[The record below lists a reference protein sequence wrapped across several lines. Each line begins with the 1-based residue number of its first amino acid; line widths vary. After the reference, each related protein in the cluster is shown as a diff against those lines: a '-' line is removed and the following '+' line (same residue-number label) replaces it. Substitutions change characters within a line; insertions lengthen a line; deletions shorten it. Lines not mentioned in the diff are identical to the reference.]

1 MHWRTLIVL
10 GLFYPLIG
18 PPALARA
25 APEAAAAPGAAAA
38 KPATGAKAAKAPKA
52 KKVPTL
58 PVTMV
63 SEPPGATVYIDG
75 KDQGARGVATS
86 TLKLHLPKGPH
97 KILLEL
103 PGFRPLEKDIEVSRH
118 LEHFSFKLESAMERL
133 LLRTTASEESKDAQ
147 IFIDGVS
154 VGTVPTDVE
163 IKPGQHTVEVRKS
176 GFKSYTETLTVNP
189 SEQKT
194 LNVALLPE
202 AKVAPDSKRG
212 TLLVSAPHGLVF
224 VDGKEIGTP
233 PALVENVEEGEHLV
247 EVRGA
252 PGEAPL
258 WQQKVKVAAGQQN
271 RVTAELSSGTPL
283 SGDSASELVQLK
295 RQYAEL
301 KATLDDLE
309 KRSHER
315 DQSSN
320 NRKGVLPTS
329 FVNQASMPGSA
340 LPGGVSGKT
349 GFLNHV
355 IINGSV
361 TLRYDWSRQENQADL
376 LQEGIVWN
384 TLRSRIRLGI
394 TYDDDG
400 VVTVGIRLTTGLNPN
415 PAAPFVTAGDL
426 FREKSVGFDH
436 AFASIRPFK
445 DRDRLSLSFG
455 SIPNPIWRGD
465 RGTFRDQLIWDDDI
479 SPEGL
484 ALHVTF
490 YKGGPKDHQIK
501 LENSL
506 AYFSLEFTQPFRFIG
521 LTGTT
526 FMIAEQLHFKWEPY
540 IGAALSYY
548 DISNLNNGLRSP
560 FLAGGSAFLREG
572 ENSVLLRPGLQQTNN
587 RVSYGP
593 GASGF
598 VVDQFRIGSAQLQL
612 DLPSFGR
619 LKKLGEPEIF
629 VFGNYTRNFAVAR
642 DNQGFGITLGIRAG
656 SWEKGAINPLNIW
669 ATYRDVDAD
678 ATLGTIADSDL
689 GGGTAFRGVQVAGNL
704 RITHNLL
711 VQLAYWDYKGFPLKD
726 VRWQHVYLD
735 LVADF

>member
-18 PPALARA
+18 PPGLVRA
-25 APEAAAAPGAAAA
+25 APPAAAAPGA
-38 KPATGAKAAKAPKA
+38 PAGKHPKGAKGPAV
-52 KKVPTL
+52 KKGPTL

-75 KDQGARGVATS
+75 KDNGARGVATA

-97 KILLEL
+97 KVLLEL
-103 PGFRPLEKDIEVSRH
+103 PGFRPLEKDIEVSKH
-118 LEHFSFKLESAMERL
+118 LEHFSFKLESAAERL

-147 IFIDGVS
+147 IFVDGVS

-163 IKPGQHTVEVRKS
+163 IKPGQHTVEVRKP

-194 LNVALLPE
+194 LNVALVAE
-202 AKVAPDSKRG
+202 AKVAADSKRG

-224 VDGKEIGTP
+224 VDGKELGTP
-233 PALVENVEEGEHLV
+233 PALAENIDEGEHLV

-258 WQQKVKVAAGQQN
+258 WQQKVKVVAGQQN
-271 RVTAELSSGTPL
+271 RVTAELAAGTPL
-283 SGDSASELVQLK
+283 IGDSASELVQLK

-309 KRSHER
+309 KKSNER
-315 DQSSN
+315 DAHGG

-329 FVNQASMPGSA
+329 FVAAASMPGSA
-340 LPGGVSGKT
+340 LPGGVAGKT

-376 LQEGIVWN
+376 LQDGIVWN

-436 AFASIRPFK
+436 AFGSIRPFK

-465 RGTFRDQLIWDDDI
+465 RGTFRDQLVWDDDI

-490 YKGGPKDHQIK
+490 FKLGPKEHQIK

-506 AYFSLEFTQPFRFIG
+506 AYFTLEFTQPFRFIG

-526 FMIAEQLHFKWEPY
+526 FMVAEQLHFKWEPY
-540 IGAALSYY
+540 IGAALAYY

-560 FLAGGSAFLREG
+560 FLAAGSAFLREG

-593 GASGF
+593 NAAGF

-619 LKKLGEPEIF
+619 LPRLGQPEIYAY
-629 VFGNYTRNFAVAR
+629 GNFTHNFAVSR
-642 DNQGFGITLGIRAG
+642 DSNGWGVTLGIRAG
-656 SWEKGAINPLNIW
+656 SWEKGALNPLNIW

-689 GGGTAFRGVQVAGNL
+689 GGGTAFRGVQVAGNF

-711 VQLAYWDYKGFPLKD
+711 VQLSYWDYKGFPLKD

>member
-10 GLFYPLIG
+10 GFVYPLLG
-18 PPALARA
+18 PPGLVRA
-25 APEAAAAPGAAAA
+25 APPAAAAPGA
-38 KPATGAKAAKAPKA
+38 PAGKHPKGAKGPAV
-52 KKVPTL
+52 KKGPTL

-75 KDQGARGVATS
+75 KDNGARGVATA

-97 KILLEL
+97 KVLLEL
-103 PGFRPLEKDIEVSRH
+103 PGFRPLEKDIEVSKH
-118 LEHFSFKLESAMERL
+118 LEHFSFKLESAAERL

-147 IFIDGVS
+147 IFVDGVS

-163 IKPGQHTVEVRKS
+163 IKPGQHTVEVRKP

-194 LNVALLPE
+194 LNVALVAE
-202 AKVAPDSKRG
+202 AKVAADSKRG

-224 VDGKEIGTP
+224 VDGKELGTP
-233 PALVENVEEGEHLV
+233 PALAENIDEGEHLV

-258 WQQKVKVAAGQQN
+258 WQQKVKVVAGQQN
-271 RVTAELSSGTPL
+271 RVTAELAAGTPL
-283 SGDSASELVQLK
+283 IGDSASELVQLK

-309 KRSHER
+309 KKSNER
-315 DQSSN
+315 DAHGG

-329 FVNQASMPGSA
+329 FVAAASMPGSA
-340 LPGGVSGKT
+340 LPGGVAGKT

-376 LQEGIVWN
+376 LQDGIVWN

-400 VVTVGIRLTTGLNPN
+400 VVTVGVRLTTGLNPN

-436 AFASIRPFK
+436 AFGSIRPFK

-465 RGTFRDQLIWDDDI
+465 RGTFRDQLVWDDDI

-490 YKGGPKDHQIK
+490 FKLGPKEHQIK

-506 AYFSLEFTQPFRFIG
+506 AYFTLEFTQPFRFIG

-526 FMIAEQLHFKWEPY
+526 FMVAEQLHFKWEPY
-540 IGAALSYY
+540 IGAALAYY

-560 FLAGGSAFLREG
+560 FLAAGSAFLREG

-593 GASGF
+593 NAAGF

-619 LKKLGEPEIF
+619 LPRLGQPEIYAY
-629 VFGNYTRNFAVAR
+629 GNFTHNFAVSR
-642 DNQGFGITLGIRAG
+642 DSNGWGVTLGIRAG
-656 SWEKGAINPLNIW
+656 SWEKGALNPLNIW

-689 GGGTAFRGVQVAGNL
+689 GGGTAFRGVQVAGNF

-711 VQLAYWDYKGFPLKD
+711 VQLSYWDYKGFPLKD

>member
-10 GLFYPLIG
+10 GFVYPLLG
-18 PPALARA
+18 PPGLVRA
-25 APEAAAAPGAAAA
+25 APPAAAAPGAPAGKHPKGAKGPAA
-38 KPATGAKAAKAPKA
+38 KKG
-52 KKVPTL
+52 PTL

-75 KDQGARGVATS
+75 KDNGARGVATA

-97 KILLEL
+97 KVLLEL
-103 PGFRPLEKDIEVSRH
+103 PGFRPLEKDIEVSKH
-118 LEHFSFKLESAMERL
+118 LEHFSFKLESAAERL

-147 IFIDGVS
+147 IFVDGVS

-163 IKPGQHTVEVRKS
+163 IKPGQHTVEVRKP

-194 LNVALLPE
+194 LNVALVAE
-202 AKVAPDSKRG
+202 AKVADDSKRG

-224 VDGKEIGTP
+224 MDGKELGTP
-233 PALVENVEEGEHLV
+233 PALAENIDEGEHLV

-258 WQQKVKVAAGQQN
+258 WQQKVKVVAGQQN
-271 RVTAELSSGTPL
+271 RVTAELAAGTPL
-283 SGDSASELVQLK
+283 IGDSASELVQLK

-309 KRSHER
+309 KKSNER
-315 DQSSN
+315 DAHGG

-329 FVNQASMPGSA
+329 FVAAASMPGSA
-340 LPGGVSGKT
+340 LPGGVAGKT

-376 LQEGIVWN
+376 LQDGIVWN

-400 VVTVGIRLTTGLNPN
+400 VVTVGVRLTTGLNPN

-436 AFASIRPFK
+436 AFGSIRPFK

-465 RGTFRDQLIWDDDI
+465 RGTFRDQLVWDDDI

-490 YKGGPKDHQIK
+490 FKLGPKEHQIK

-506 AYFSLEFTQPFRFIG
+506 AYFTLEFTQPFRFIG

-526 FMIAEQLHFKWEPY
+526 FMVAEQLHFKWEPY
-540 IGAALSYY
+540 IGAALAYY

-560 FLAGGSAFLREG
+560 FLAPGSAFLREG

-593 GASGF
+593 NAAGF

-619 LKKLGEPEIF
+619 LPRLGQPEIYAY
-629 VFGNYTRNFAVAR
+629 GNFTHNFAVSR
-642 DNQGFGITLGIRAG
+642 DSNGWGVTLGIRAG
-656 SWEKGAINPLNIW
+656 SWEKGALNPLNIW

-689 GGGTAFRGVQVAGNL
+689 GGGTAFRGVQVAGNF

-711 VQLAYWDYKGFPLKD
+711 VQLSYWDYKGFPLKD

>member
-1 MHWRTLIVL
+1 MQWKKLLVL

-18 PPALARA
+18 PIAAAQA
-25 APEAAAAPGAAAA
+25 AP
-38 KPATGAKAAKAPKA
+38 KPAAAKAAKGPK
-52 KKVPTL
+52 KGPTL
-58 PVTMV
+58 PVTMI

-75 KDQGARGVATS
+75 KDNGPRGVATS

-97 KILLEL
+97 KVLMEL
-103 PGFRPLEKDIEVSRH
+103 PGYHPLEKDIEVSRH
-118 LEHFSFKLESAMERL
+118 LEHFSFKLESAQERL
-133 LLRTTASEESKDAQ
+133 LLRPTASEEARGAQ
-147 IFIDGVS
+147 IFVDGVS

-163 IKPGQHTVEVRKS
+163 IKQGQHTVEVRKP

-189 SEQKT
+189 AEQKT
-194 LNVALLPE
+194 LTVALLPE
-202 AKVAPDSKRG
+202 AKVAPDSKAG
-212 TLLVSAPHGLVF
+212 SLVVAAPHGLIF
-224 VDGKEIGTP
+224 VDGKEIGTS
-233 PALVENVEEGEHLV
+233 PATVDQLDEGDHQV

-252 PGEAPL
+252 PGEPPL
-258 WQQKVKVAAGQQN
+258 WQKKVQIAAGKQTKI
-271 RVTAELSSGTPL
+271 TAEFQGTDGNP
-283 SGDSASELVQLK
+283 DSVNELAQLR
-295 RQYAEL
+295 RQYADL

-309 KRSHER
+309 KKSNER
-315 DQSSN
+315 DVSSN

-340 LPGGVSGKT
+340 LPGGVQGKQ

-361 TLRYDWSRQENQADL
+361 TLRYDWSRNENQTDL
-376 LQEGIVWN
+376 LQDGIVWN

-400 VVTVGIRLTTGLNPN
+400 VVTVGMRLTTGLNPN

-436 AFASIRPFK
+436 AFGSIRPFK

-455 SIPNPIWRGD
+455 SIPNPFWRGD
-465 RGTFRDQLIWDDDI
+465 RGTVRDQLIWDDDI

-490 YKGGPKDHQIK
+490 YKGGPEKHQIK

-526 FMIAEQLHFKWEPY
+526 FMVADQLHFKWEPY
-540 IGAALSYY
+540 IGAAISYY

-560 FLAGGSAFLREG
+560 QFSGGSAFVVEG
-572 ENSVLLRPGLQQTNN
+572 ENSVLFRPGLQQTNN
-587 RVSYGP
+587 RVAYGP
-593 GASGF
+593 GAQGF

-619 LKKLGEPEIF
+619 LKRLGEPEIF
-629 VFGNYTRNFAVAR
+629 VFGNFTHNFAVNR
-642 DNQGFGITLGIRAG
+642 DSNGWGITLGIRAG
-656 SWEKGAINPLNIW
+656 SWEKGALNPLNIW
-669 ATYRDVDAD
+669 AVYRDVDAD
-678 ATLGTIADSDL
+678 ATLGTLADSDL
-689 GGGTAFRGVQVAGNL
+689 GGGTSFRGVNVGANF

-711 VQLAYWDYKGFPLKD
+711 AQLSYWDYKGFPLKD
-726 VRWQHVYLD
+726 FRWQHVYVD
-735 LVADF
+735 VVADF